1 MGQLCRVRTR
11 LFGSRSS
18 AKVGGSAS
26 DRIQM
31 FGADGDP
38 LGTAQNVSTYEF
50 PGGVVCVEKHQNL
63 CVCEVEEGGI
73 PMLDVEL
80 SPIGA

>member
-31 FGADGDP
+31 FGVDGDP
-38 LGTAQNVSTYEF
+38 LGTA
-50 PGGVVCVEKHQNL
+50 
-63 CVCEVEEGGI
+63 EEGGI